1 MYQELGMGYGPVVMR
16 HACHDMQRLPRV
28 PAAVLAQWVHQDK
41 LETCTCM
48 QACSRARR
56 ILRTGA
62 GSDSALGR
70 KTRRVFFWGGG
81 GGDAEDGCTHHE

>member
-1 MYQELGMGYGPVVMR
+1 MR
-16 HACHDMQRLPRV
+16 HACHDMQRL
-28 PAAVLAQWVHQDK
+28 AQWALQDK

-62 GSDSALGR
+62 GSDHVFGGR
-70 KTRRVFFWGGG
+70 GARSRGLAHGVCRAIILTVL
-81 GGDAEDGCTHHE
+81 